1 MTSNLVDLPVSPY
14 LTESQAAAR
23 LGFSPKTLRNWRA
36 RSEGPNFLRLG
47 SSVRYHVET
56 LDRWAMAQEVAA

>member
-14 LTESQAAAR
+14 LTEAQAAAR

-36 RSEGPNFLRLG
+36 RSAGPSYLRLG
-47 SSVRYHVET
+47 SSVRYHMTT
-56 LDRWAMAQEVAA
+56 LDHWAMAQEVA